1 MKNFSSDFMAQNP
14 RGSSKFISSDQKETS
29 GDIWGIPVSRNMGNQ
44 LTTIKKVYSDVG
56 KTFKTFHTVEL
67 YSINSKSSFRF
78 RKGT

>member
-44 LTTIKKVYSDVG
+44 LTTVKKSLFRCG
-56 KTFKTFHTVEL
+56 GNTQIFSHSGIIL
-67 YSINSKSSFRF
+67 Y
-78 RKGT
+78 